1 MISTTPLLSPRP
13 IPCPS
18 LSLLC
23 WHISIHV
30 RWITT
35 SLGYAVSSRTI
46 ILWCVRITPPILCL
60 ALYAGQS
67 GGKAPLWAPIWQK
80 LPLARSDLE
89 IVQDALPLPLSH
101 DNILFLVQLFD
112 GFYGLLH
119 LGELVWLDN
128 KSIQSVDKVTLC
140 TSIVITDS
148 YHSFLLRHHKSD
160 VQFKGNTIVIQHTE
174 SADPHHVFT
183 LCLEMLVSLL
193 IVSSGSTLMGPSLH
207 MLGSFPGCALFSL
220 ILYRGIHCKLGEPLL
235 WWRPVSHKTVFR
247 QLAAGLVNL
256 SGYMFAKTLP
266 LCMLS

>member
-1 MISTTPLLSPRP
+1 MRWGWLKNDALFGPSQAADVNLGSTNQTYSSALNSYVTFCDLHHPALEPTANT
-13 IPCPS
+13 
-18 LSLLC
+18 LSLFVTFMLA
-23 WHISIHV
+23 HINPRSVDNYLSGIC
-30 RWITT
+30 
-35 SLGYAVSSRTI
+35 SLLEDYYPLV
-46 ILWCVRITPPILCL
+46 W
-60 ALYAGQS
+60 QS

-160 VQFKGNTIVIQHTE
+160 VQFKGNTIVIQHTDIPQDCIQAMGRWTSE
-174 SADPHHVFT
+174 SFWIYVCKNPA
-183 LCLEMLVSLL
+183 
-193 IVSSGSTLMGPSLH
+193 LMHALGPRYCWLNPQHLH
-207 MLGSFPGCALFSL
+207 LM
-220 ILYRGIHCKLGEPLL
+220 
-235 WWRPVSHKTVFR
+235 RPSED
-247 QLAAGLVNL
+247 N
-256 SGYMFAKTLP
+256 
-266 LCMLS
+266 